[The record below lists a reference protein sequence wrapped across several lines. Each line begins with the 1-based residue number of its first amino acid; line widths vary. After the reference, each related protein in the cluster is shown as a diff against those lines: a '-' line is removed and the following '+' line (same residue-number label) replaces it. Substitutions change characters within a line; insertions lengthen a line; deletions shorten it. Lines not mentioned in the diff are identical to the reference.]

1 MKKISL
7 ILVGSLIIS
16 IVLTGCSPKTANNK
30 NNNLSKVQ
38 QSTDKLTNQNTEVP
52 KSNNKPD
59 TGNNLAF
66 NLVAS
71 TYTNKNI
78 KINYP
83 QITGFS
89 DSNKQNQINNLIKND
104 ILNDYQKDIANLVKY
119 YYKDNAQA
127 EDALTEDVNYY
138 IKLNSTKLLSVL
150 YVKNGSIPG
159 SAHPNTSVH
168 SVNIAI
174 ESGTI
179 LKFKDLININN
190 NFVEKIKNVKSG
202 LWIPKPL
209 PGIETTDEINKELR
223 GALASNLS
231 MLQNKDLID
240 QFNADDYS
248 YYFTKDYFG
257 MTSDIPHAL
266 GDYAEVEIKYG
277 DIKDNMKPENEV
289 WKELINTQGQK

>member
-1 MKKISL
+1 MKKGNL
-7 ILVGSLIIS
+7 IFVGSLIIS
-16 IVLTGCSPKTANNK
+16 IVLAGCSPKTT

-38 QSTDKLTNQNTEVP
+38 QSTDKLTNQNTKVH
-52 KSNNKPD
+52 KSNNKPESD

-66 NLVAS
+66 NLTAS

-119 YYKDNAQA
+119 YYKNNAEA

-138 IKLNSTKLLSVL
+138 IKLNSTKLLSIL
-150 YVKNGSIPG
+150 YVKNGNIPG

-202 LWIPKPL
+202 LWISKPL

-223 GALASNLS
+223 GALASGLS
-231 MLQNKDLID
+231 MTQNKDLID

-248 YYFTKDYFG
+248 FYFTKDYFG
-257 MTSDIPHAL
+257 MTSYIPHAL
-266 GDYAEVEIKYG
+266 GDYAELEIKYG
-277 DIKDNMKPENEV
+277 DIKANIKSENKV
-289 WKELINTQGQK
+289 WKELINT